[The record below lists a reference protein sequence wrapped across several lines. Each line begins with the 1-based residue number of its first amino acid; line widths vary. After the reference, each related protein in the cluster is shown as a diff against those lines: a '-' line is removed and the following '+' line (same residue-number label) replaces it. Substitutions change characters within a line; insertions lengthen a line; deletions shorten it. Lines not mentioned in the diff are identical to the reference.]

1 MKILIAQSH
10 PSYESF
16 SEAILQVVL
25 ESLEQTDAEVS
36 LVRVGKQESS
46 SILELEK
53 PDLLVLIYP
62 TWWGGY
68 PASLLH
74 WIQDSLML
82 GNGMLANVQ
91 KVISVSTHGS
101 SKLVNIVQGEWGKAY
116 TERKLLPLCKNNVQ
130 SEWLSLYKIDR
141 QRPQNLETFLE
152 EVSKSFARLNE
163 DKVIRC

>member
-25 ESLEQTDAEVS
+25 ESLKQTDAEVS

-68 PASLLH
+68 PASLLQ

-91 KVISVSTHGS
+91 KVISVTTHGS

-116 TERKLLPLCKNNVQ
+116 TKRKLLPLCKNDVQ

-163 DKVIRC
+163 DEAIRC

>member
-46 SILELEK
+46 LLVEFEK

-68 PASLLH
+68 PASLLQ
-74 WIQDSLML
+74 WIQDSLL
-82 GNGMLANVQ
+82 SRKGMLANVQ
-91 KVISVSTHGS
+91 KVISVTTHGS
-101 SKLVNIVQGEWGKAY
+101 SKLVNIVQGQWGKAF
-116 TERKLLPLCKNNVQ
+116 TERELLPLCRDDVQ
-130 SEWLSLYKIDR
+130 SDWLSLYKIDR
-141 QRPQNLETFLE
+141 QRPENLEIFLE
-152 EVSKSFARLNE
+152 GLSESFIKLRENQA
-163 DKVIRC
+163 IIF